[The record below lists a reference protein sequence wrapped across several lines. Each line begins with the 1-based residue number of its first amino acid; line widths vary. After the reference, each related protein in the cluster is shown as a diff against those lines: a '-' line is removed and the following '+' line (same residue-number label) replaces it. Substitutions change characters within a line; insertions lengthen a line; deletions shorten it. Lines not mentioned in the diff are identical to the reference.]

1 MDNERAE
8 LEATVAALPPE
19 EQEKLLNIP
28 KSSTPNVSVEAEASL
43 EQAVEPQPAKQVE
56 VPEKFLS
63 EDGTPDTEKI
73 LKSYQELEKQY
84 SKKAQ
89 QKQPIEATASVE
101 TPQVT
106 EDDPWLQIDK
116 FVESKLSQREQKLR
130 EIEIAKSNPDLVD
143 ALYRKNEE
151 RITQGLPPISLLD
164 AADAQ
169 VLTQKEVQKALN
181 AERKMLE
188 QSVQEQQKAQVEG
201 IKAAASREPASIND
215 LVNKAS
221 SQAELNE
228 LRGFLETLVK

>member
-1 MDNERAE
+1 
-8 LEATVAALPPE
+8 
-19 EQEKLLNIP
+19 
-28 KSSTPNVSVEAEASL
+28 
-43 EQAVEPQPAKQVE
+43 
-56 VPEKFLS
+56 
-63 EDGTPDTEKI
+63 
-73 LKSYQELEKQY
+73 
-84 SKKAQ
+84 
-89 QKQPIEATASVE
+89 
-101 TPQVT
+101 
-106 EDDPWLQIDK
+106 LQIDK